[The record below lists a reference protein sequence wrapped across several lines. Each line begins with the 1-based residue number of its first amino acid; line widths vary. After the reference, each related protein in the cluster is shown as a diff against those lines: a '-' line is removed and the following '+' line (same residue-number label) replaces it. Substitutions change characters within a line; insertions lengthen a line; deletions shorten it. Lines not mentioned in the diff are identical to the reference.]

1 MLPKNVV
8 RIYKVYIKFCKIP
21 ECQHKYTP
29 CVEIH
34 NWLLNVKKKNTKK
47 NEVKR
52 LWETLKKNGF

>member
-8 RIYKVYIKFCKIP
+8 PIYIVYIQFCRIP

-34 NWLLNVKKKNTKK
+34 IWLLNVKKTI
-47 NEVKR
+47 
-52 LWETLKKNGF
+52 LKLHQKMKVYFFLYK

>member
-8 RIYKVYIKFCKIP
+8 PIYIVYIQFCKIP

-34 NWLLNVKKKNTKK
+34 NWLLNVKKKYKKLLKK
-47 NEVKR
+47 NEIKR
-52 LWETLKKNGF
+52 LWES